1 MPLIFVNYR
10 TNDEEAAATLVER
23 ELSRVFGSGNVFRA
37 SKSIRLGSRFPQ
49 ELLTAVRRS
58 SVLLAVMGPRWLEPG
73 GPGGRSPLEDED
85 EDDWTR
91 REIRE
96 ALETGAVV
104 IPLLVGG
111 AKRLR
116 PDDLPGDIEA
126 LASCQYRRLSHRNAD
141 ADLTGLADDL
151 VELLPELGAAARSN
165 GYRARSAPSAD
176 DHGTSRDGAK
186 DARMQARV
194 IKHRQ
199 RGGSAIST
207 GTSPEPSSASPRAR
221 STPEAGTC
229 IRRVSSTWAHVFPA
243 TEAVCSTWARTMGK
257 SGRGRTGTGGLRTK
271 NVDRHRWHVDQ
282 RPPGTGAQRWR

>member
-10 TNDEEAAATLVER
+10 TNDEEATATLVER
-23 ELSRVFGSGNVFRA
+23 ELSRVFGDANVFRA

-73 GPGGRSPLEDED
+73 GPGGRSPLED

-151 VELLPELGAAARSN
+151 VELLPELGAAARSS
-165 GYRARSAPSAD
+165 GYRARPAPSAD
-176 DHGTSRDGAK
+176 DHGTDRDGGQET
-186 DARMQARV
+186 RMRARV

-199 RGGSAIST
+199 RGGIGNLNGEFSGTFVSEPQGPVHTGSGHLYQAREQHLGPRIS
-207 GTSPEPSSASPRAR
+207 SD
-221 STPEAGTC
+221 
-229 IRRVSSTWAHVFPA
+229 
-243 TEAVCSTWARTMGK
+243 
-257 SGRGRTGTGGLRTK
+257 TGGVQYVGENHGEVRQRA
-271 NVDRHRWHVDQ
+271 DRNG
-282 RPPGTGAQRWR
+282 RPAEEER